1 MSPEKRQTEISTALK
16 RRPERGARPLNAT
29 LPRAVPNVESG
40 ERYARISSMS
50 KPFVHIHNHTE
61 YSLLD
66 GMQRIGPM
74 VDRAKELGQPAI
86 AITDH
91 GAMYGAMEFYLE
103 CKARGVKPIIG
114 MEAYVA
120 PEGRTVK
127 AGREEKSTYHL
138 LLLAKNETGYKNL
151 SKLATISALEGFY
164 YKPRIDHEIL
174 REHAEGLI
182 GTTTCIGSEINQYLL
197 QGDYEKA
204 KRTAE
209 MYKEIFGHDSFFVE
223 LQDHKLKEQEI
234 MKDGLLRISKELD
247 LPLVCT
253 NDSHYM
259 CKGEYDAHN
268 VLICIQ
274 TNKRVSEERMFQ
286 NNEFFLKS
294 EEEMR
299 DVFGEFPEALS
310 NAGHIAD
317 LCNVSLD
324 TGRVEL
330 PDPDIPENSS
340 PGQHMVDLAKKG
352 LEERFSNV
360 NEEHWERLNYELD
373 IIGKTGFEK
382 YFLLVREFANFTRE
396 QGIYY
401 GVRGSAAGSLVS
413 YCLGITDVDPLEY
426 GLTFERFLN
435 PERIAM
441 PDIDMDFEDAR
452 RDEVIRYVRNR
463 FGEDRVAQ
471 IITFGTLGAKA
482 AIRDAG
488 RALGRNVIEVDRLCK
503 MIPTIPGF
511 TITNALETV
520 PEFKE
525 AYAAD
530 AEAKTLVD
538 TARSIEGICR
548 NAGVHAAGVVISKDP
563 LIDVVPLTRG
573 NDQQTV
579 TQFPMGMLEKCGLLK
594 MDFLGLSNLTV
605 LARAVQNIKE
615 AGKGEVDLLKIPLD
629 DANAYEIL
637 AQGNTVG
644 VFQLEGGGMTRYVQA
659 LKPQSVH
666 ELAAMVALYRPGPM
680 DHIETY
686 IQGKHGRRQP
696 KYIDERMEPILRE
709 TFGVIVYQ
717 DQVLQ
722 IVRALAGFTLG
733 EADVLRKAMGKKDA
747 KAMADSRSKFVDGAV
762 EHGMDQ
768 KAAEQVFELL
778 KPFAGYAFNK
788 AHAVCYAILAY
799 QTAYLKANFPVEF
812 MAALLGVYRGKEDR
826 VVGCIEES
834 RRMDIEVLQPDVNKS
849 REDFSIEVEEGKSKI
864 RFGLGAIKGIGD
876 AGIEGLLKA
885 REEGPFTHL
894 YELAER
900 AREQGGMNRLALDAL
915 VKAGALDSLDPNRK
929 KLLAVLDTAVAFAEQ
944 ANRDKAAGQDSLF
957 GGDSADHPKYPNLPE
972 VPPAT
977 RQENLAMEK
986 EVTGLYLSDHPL
998 KGYEKAVERAASH
1011 AVAGIDEL
1019 GDGSIVTLAGVVAA
1033 IRQIRTKS
1041 KNELMATLTIEDM
1054 TGQAVVTVFPGAFTQ
1069 YASLIGKDR
1078 LIVVKGQVQHRD
1090 VAADGT
1096 RRVEIIT
1103 RSIEQL
1109 DGSESLGSDME
1120 DHRGSAAGTVRVQVL
1135 RATHSQLQYAKSLI
1149 EANPGDFQLTLEIGS
1164 NGSTKR
1170 YDTNYRVSDGP
1181 WVSELRRAFDLSFV
1195 HVMRREN
1202 PFARHLETA

>member
-1 MSPEKRQTEISTALK
+1 
-16 RRPERGARPLNAT
+16 
-29 LPRAVPNVESG
+29 
-40 ERYARISSMS
+40 MS
-50 KPFVHIHNHTE
+50 KPFVHLHNHTE

-66 GMQRIGPM
+66 GMQRIVPM
-74 VDRAKELGQPAI
+74 IERAKEMGQPAL

-91 GAMYGAMEFYLE
+91 GAMYGALEFYLE
-103 CKARGVKPIIG
+103 CKARGVKPIMG
-114 MEAYVA
+114 MEAYIA
-120 PEGRTVK
+120 PEGRHIK

-138 LLLAKNETGYKNL
+138 LLLAKNTTGYKNL
-151 SKLATISALEGFY
+151 SKLASISALEGFY
-164 YKPRIDHEIL
+164 YKPRIDHEVL

-197 QGDYEKA
+197 AGDYERA

-209 MYKEIFGHDSFFVE
+209 MYKEIFGQDSFFVE
-223 LQDHKLKEQEI
+223 LQDHRLKEQEV
-234 MKDGLLRISKELD
+234 MKEGLLRISKELD
-247 LPLVCT
+247 LPLICT

-259 CKGEYDAHN
+259 CKSEYDAHN

-274 TNKRVSEERMFQ
+274 TNKRVSEERMFE

-294 EEEMR
+294 EEEMSG
-299 DVFGEFPEALS
+299 VFSEFPEALS
-310 NAGHIAD
+310 NTGHIAEMCD
-317 LCNVSLD
+317 VSLD

-330 PDPDIPENSS
+330 PDPDIPQGSTPNS
-340 PGQHMVDLAKKG
+340 HMVDLAKKG
-352 LEERFSNV
+352 LEERFSNLD
-360 NEEHWERLNYELD
+360 EAHWERLNYELD

-396 QGIYY
+396 QGIYF

-435 PERIAM
+435 PERLAM

-463 FGEDRVAQ
+463 FGDDRVAQ

-511 TITNALETV
+511 GISDALEKV

-525 AYAAD
+525 AYRAD
-530 AEAKTLVD
+530 PDAKNLVD
-538 TARSIEGICR
+538 TAQSIEGICR

-563 LIDVVPLTRG
+563 LIDVLPLTRG
-573 NDQQTV
+573 NDGQTV
-579 TQFPMGMLEKCGLLK
+579 TQFPMNMLEKCGLLK

-605 LARAVQNIKE
+605 LARAVENIRA
-615 AGKGEVDLLKIPLD
+615 AGKGDIDILKIPLD
-629 DANAYEIL
+629 DAKAFEIL
-637 AQGNTVG
+637 AAGNTVG
-644 VFQLEGGGMTRYVQA
+644 IFQLEGGGMTRYVQS
-659 LKPQSVH
+659 LKPQSIH

-686 IQGKHGRRQP
+686 IQGKHGKRVP
-696 KYIDERMEPILRE
+696 KYLDERMEPILRE

-717 DQVLQ
+717 DQVLL

-733 EADVLRKAMGKKDA
+733 QADVLRKAMGKKDA
-747 KAMADSRSKFVDGAV
+747 KAMGDSEKSFVEGAIANGV
-762 EHGMDQ
+762 ERRT
-768 KAAEQVFELL
+768 AEQVFELL

-788 AHAVCYAILAY
+788 AHAVCYATLAY
-799 QTAYLKANFPVEF
+799 QTAYLKANYPVEF

-826 VVGCIEES
+826 VVGCIEEC
-834 RRMDIEVLQPDVNKS
+834 RRMDIDVLQPDVNKS
-849 REDFSIEVEEGKSKI
+849 REDFSIEIEDGRSRI
-864 RFGLGAIKGIGD
+864 RFGLGAIKGIGE
-876 AGIEGLLKA
+876 AGVEGLLRA
-885 REEGPFTHL
+885 RDEGDFSHL

-900 AREQGGMNRLALDAL
+900 AREQGGINKVALEAL
-915 VKAGALDSLDPNRK
+915 IKAGALDSIDPNRK

-957 GGDSADHPKYPNLPE
+957 GGNSEDHPKYPNLPE

-998 KGYEKAVERAASH
+998 KGFERAVERAATH
-1011 AVAGIDEL
+1011 AVSQIDEL
-1019 GDGSIVTLAGVVAA
+1019 GDGAFVTLAGVVAA

-1054 TGQAVVTVFPGAFTQ
+1054 TGQAVVTVFPGAFSQ
-1069 YASLIGKDR
+1069 YAHLIGKDR
-1078 LIVVKGQVQHRD
+1078 LIVVKGNLQHRD

-1096 RRVEIIT
+1096 KRIEIIT

-1109 DGSESLGSDME
+1109 EGGESTNDAEGHSN
-1120 DHRGSAAGTVRVQVL
+1120 GFIGTVRVQVL
-1135 RATHSQLQYAKSLI
+1135 KATHSQLQRIKDLI
-1149 EANPGDFQLTLEIGS
+1149 ESNPGDFELMLEVGS

-1170 YDTNYRVSDGP
+1170 YETPYRVSDGP
-1181 WVSELRRAFDLSFV
+1181 WVGELRRTLELGFV
-1195 HVMRREN
+1195 HVMRKQN
-1202 PFARHLETA
+1202 PFAKAETA